1 MAAIQTFAAIDIGS
15 FEMELSIYEISPKYG
30 VRSIDR
36 VRHMIALG
44 RDVYKYGKISYESI
58 DEMCRV
64 LEDFSRI
71 MKGYRVQAYRA
82 YATSALREA
91 ENNQIILDH
100 IKVRTDLDV
109 KIISNSEQRFISY
122 KAIAVKDAEFNRII
136 QKGTAIVDIGFGS
149 VQLTLFD
156 KDTLV
161 TTQNLPLGGLRV
173 RELLSRVPAN
183 LELTMKLIG
192 EIVDN
197 ELFTFRKIHLKDR
210 EIKNIIGIGRN
221 TRFLFGI
228 KEKGALPDRL
238 TTEEAE
244 KYYQELVNL
253 GMDAVADRLGVNGEF
268 VKFLFPS
275 AAIYKSL
282 FEMTGAEMIWLPG
295 SSMCDGIAADY
306 AEKNRLVKFNHDFER
321 DIVIEARNLAKRYK
335 CHSSHN
341 QALEDYALRIFDVTR
356 RYHGMGKKERLLLQ
370 ISVLLHAC
378 GKFISMKNSNECA
391 YNIIMSTEI
400 IGLSHLERE
409 IVANVVR
416 YNIRDFEYDNV
427 HLELGAFQ
435 SGLTDVDVKK
445 VTVLIGKLTGIL
457 RLANSMDRSHKQKLA
472 GCRMTMKDRKLVI
485 ITDYE
490 GDITLE
496 RVSFEQK
503 ADFFEE
509 IYGIRPIL
517 RQKRKG

>member
-1 MAAIQTFAAIDIGS
+1 MHWDGMF
-15 FEMELSIYEISPKYG
+15 
-30 VRSIDR
+30 
-36 VRHMIALG
+36 
-44 RDVYKYGKISYESI
+44 YKNGKISYESI

-71 MKGYRVQAYRA
+71 MKGYKVQAYRA

-91 ENNQIILDH
+91 ENNQIVLDH
-100 IKVRTDLDV
+100 MKVRTDLDV

-122 KAIAVKDAEFNRII
+122 KAIAVKDAEFNKII
-136 QKGTAIVDIGFGS
+136 QKGTLIVDIGFGS

-173 RELLSRVPAN
+173 RELLSGVQAN
-183 LELTMKLIG
+183 MELTMELIG
-192 EIVDN
+192 EIVEN

-210 EIKNIIGIGRN
+210 EIKHIIGIGRN
-221 TRFLFGI
+221 TGYLFRDPVKGI
-228 KEKGALPDRL
+228 VPERL
-238 TTEEAE
+238 TTEEART
-244 KYYQELVNL
+244 YYQELIHL
-253 GMDAVADRLGVNGEF
+253 GLDTAADKFGVNEDF
-268 VKFLFPS
+268 TKFLLPS
-275 AAIYKSL
+275 AAIYKSIYD
-282 FEMTGAEMIWLPG
+282 MTGAEIIWLPG

-306 AEKNRLVKFNHDFER
+306 AEKSRLVKFNHDFER

-335 CHSSHN
+335 CHTSHN
-341 QALEDYALRIFDVTR
+341 QALENYALGIFDVTR

-378 GKFISMKNSNECA
+378 GKFISMKNANECA

-416 YNIRDFEYDNV
+416 YNIRDFEYDKV

-472 GCRMTMKDRKLVI
+472 GCRMILKERKLI
-485 ITDYE
+485 ITTDYE

>member
-15 FEMELSIYEISPKYG
+15 FEMELNIYEISAKTG
-30 VRSIDR
+30 VRSIDQIR
-36 VRHMIALG
+36 RMSTLG

-71 MKGYRVQAYRA
+71 MKGYKVQDYRA

-122 KAIAVKDAEFNRII
+122 KAIAVKDAEFNKII

-161 TTQNLPLGGLRV
+161 TTQNLALGGLRV
-173 RELLSRVPAN
+173 RELLSGVAAN
-183 LELTMKLIG
+183 MELTMELVT
-192 EIVDN
+192 EIVEN
-197 ELFTFRKIHLKDR
+197 ELSAFRKIHLKDR

-221 TRFLFGI
+221 TRYLFRDQKQG
-228 KEKGALPDRL
+228 KMPERL
-238 TTEEAE
+238 TVKEA
-244 KYYQELVNL
+244 KMYYQELL
-253 GMDAVADRLGVNGEF
+253 HMGMDAVADRLGVNGEF
-268 VKFLFPS
+268 AKFLFPS
-275 AAIYKSL
+275 AAIYKCL
-282 FEMTGAEMIWLPG
+282 CEMTGAEMIWIPG

-306 AEKNRLVKFNHDFER
+306 AEKNRLVKFNHNFER
-321 DIVIEARNLAKRYK
+321 DIVIECRNLAKRYK
-335 CHSSHN
+335 CNSSHN
-341 QALEDYALRIFDVTR
+341 QALEDYALRIFDATGK
-356 RYHGMGKKERLLLQ
+356 YHGMGEKERLLLQ
-370 ISVLLHAC
+370 ISILLHAC

-416 YNIRDFEYDNV
+416 YNIRDFEYDKV

-435 SGLTDVDVKK
+435 SGLTDGDVKK
-445 VTVLIGKLTGIL
+445 VTVLIGKLTSIL
-457 RLANSMDRSHKQKLA
+457 RLANAMDRSHKQKLT
-472 GCRMTMKDRKLVI
+472 GCRITLKERKLMI
-485 ITDYE
+485 TTDYE